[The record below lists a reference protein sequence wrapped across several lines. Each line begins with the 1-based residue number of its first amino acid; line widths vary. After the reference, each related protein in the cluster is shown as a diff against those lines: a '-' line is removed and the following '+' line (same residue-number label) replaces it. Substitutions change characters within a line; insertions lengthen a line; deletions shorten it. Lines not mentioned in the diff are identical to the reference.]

1 MSRADRYSRKRRT
14 RVPRPG
20 LRWRLAAGVAAVVI
34 IVSAISFVLIYQGT
48 GTQVRHEID
57 NEINGDVSEFSQT
70 LADSRSHSSADLA
83 RAALAYV
90 RGQPFSTSST
100 LLFANIPGIPAI
112 ANRAEFFGRPPLDDG
127 DTPAEARAEA
137 RESARLLSEP
147 DGFSTLTLPD
157 VGPVRLDKRT
167 VMLGSQRVVLGVAEP
182 LAPVRR
188 AQDGVARAYVLA
200 GLITLVG
207 AFLAAYLIGSRFS
220 RPLRR
225 MATVAARVDA
235 GDLHPRIRDPGGHAE
250 EITVLADSFDHML
263 DRLSEAFDAQRAFI
277 ADASHELRT
286 PLTAIRGQLEVLA
299 ESPNPSK
306 RDVER
311 VSRIVRA
318 EVARTTRL
326 VDDMLLLA
334 RAEQIEFLIPQH
346 IELAALVEEIW
357 NGSTLLADRDFQLR
371 EPPEATLVADPD
383 RLAQAL
389 RNLVNNAIEHTAAGE
404 GIVRMSVEL
413 AGREVTFVVED
424 DGPGVPVDQRERVF
438 DRFYRTD
445 AARDRVSGGTGLG
458 LAIVRAIAEA
468 HGGGVVAGGSVLGG
482 ARMTMR
488 LPIVEER
495 SPRGVGLARPPSVGV
510 P

>member
-1 MSRADRYSRKRRT
+1 MSPTERSVPDRRR
-14 RVPRPG
+14 RLRRPG

-34 IVSAISFVLIYQGT
+34 IVSAISFILIYQGT

-57 NEINGDVSEFSQT
+57 DEISGDVSEFGQT
-70 LADSRSHSSADLA
+70 LANARSHSSADLA
-83 RAALAYV
+83 QAALAYV

-100 LLFANIPGIPAI
+100 LLFASIPGSPTI
-112 ANRAEFFGRPPLDDG
+112 ANRAEFFGRPTLDDG
-127 DTPAEARAEA
+127 DTAAEAQAEA

-147 DGFSTLTLPD
+147 DGFSTLSLPD
-157 VGPVRLDKRT
+157 VGPVRLVKRS
-167 VMLGSQRVVLGVAEP
+167 VALGGQRLVLGVAEP
-182 LAPVRR
+182 LAPVQR

-200 GLITLVG
+200 GLITLFG
-207 AFLAAYLIGSRFS
+207 AFIAAYLIGSRFS

-225 MATVAARVDA
+225 MAAVAARVDA
-235 GDLHPRIRDPGGHAE
+235 GDLHPRILDDGGHAE

-334 RAEQIEFLIPQH
+334 RAEQTEFLIPQH

-357 NGSTLLADRDFQLR
+357 SGSTLLADRDFQLR

-389 RNLVNNAIEHTAAGE
+389 RNLVNNAIEHTAPVE
-404 GIVRMSVEL
+404 GIVRLSVEL
-413 AGREVTFVVED
+413 RGREVSFVVDD
-424 DGPGVPVDQRERVF
+424 DGPGIPTDQRERVF

-468 HGGGVVAGGSVLGG
+468 HGGSVAAGGGALGG

-495 SPRGVGLARPPSVGV
+495 SARGVGLSRPDSAAV

>member
-1 MSRADRYSRKRRT
+1 MPL
-14 RVPRPG
+14 PRPG

-34 IVSAISFVLIYQGT
+34 ILSVISFVLIYQGT

-57 NEINGDVSEFSQT
+57 NEISGDVSEFGQM
-70 LADSRSHSSADLA
+70 LASAPSHSPAGLA
-83 RAALAYV
+83 HAALAYV

-100 LLFANIPGIPAI
+100 LLFAKIPGVPAI
-112 ANRAEFFGRPPLDDG
+112 ANRAEFFGRPVVDRG
-127 DTPAEARAEA
+127 DTVPEAHAED
-137 RESARLLSEP
+137 RESAGLLSAP
-147 DGFSTLTLPD
+147 DGVSTVSLPD
-157 VGPVRLDKRT
+157 VGPVRLVKRT
-167 VMLGSQRVVLGVAEP
+167 LVLGGQRIRLGVGEP

-188 AQDGVARAYVLA
+188 AQNGVARAYVLA
-200 GLITLVG
+200 GLITLLG
-207 AFLAAYLIGSRFS
+207 AFIAAYLIGSRFS

-225 MATVAARVDA
+225 MAAVAARVDA
-235 GDLHPRIRDPGGHAE
+235 GDLHPRIRDHGAHAE
-250 EITVLADSFDHML
+250 EITVLADSFNHML

-299 ESPNPSK
+299 ESPSPS
-306 RDVER
+306 RQDVER

-334 RAEQIEFLIPQH
+334 RAEQTEFLIPQH
-346 IELAALVEEIW
+346 VQLTPLVEEIW
-357 NGSTLLADRDFQLR
+357 SGSTLMADRDFQLR

-389 RNLVNNAIEHTAAGE
+389 RNLVNNAIEHTASGE
-404 GIVRMSVEL
+404 GIVRLSVEL
-413 AGREVTFVVED
+413 AGREATFVVED
-424 DGPGVPVDQRERVF
+424 DGPGIPIDQRERVF

-468 HGGGVVAGGSVLGG
+468 HGGSVAAGGSVLGG
-482 ARMTMR
+482 ARMSMR
-488 LPIVEER
+488 LPIVEQR
-495 SPRGVGLARPPSVGV
+495 SPRGAGLSRPPSVGV